1 MDTTYAIGQRLMVG
15 FPGTEIDPEF
25 EALVREFKIGNV
37 ILFRRNVENKEQLTK
52 LCFELR
58 ELILRDRYRSGGG
71 SCDQALR

>member
-37 ILFRRNVENKEQLTK
+37 ILFRRNVENKDQLTK
-52 LCFELR
+52 L
-58 ELILRDRYRSGGG
+58 
-71 SCDQALR
+71 